1 VAAVKNK
8 LDSGY
13 GGIQSGFVDP
23 NPAPVAGST
32 LIHNTGTTMNDL
44 PMTTGAGDA
53 NTDNSMFAWM
63 ALIGAGLFPTTAGLD
78 TSRWATAVAMDKTQ
92 AVQWSRY
99 QSFWTAQFEK
109 MVEIVLL
116 SAETWGRAE
125 FEDKTA
131 TVSIDSLSLVDFPG
145 VVGPI
150 AQMLNAI
157 GGFIADGTITK
168 QAGRQ
173 IIRDYIKPT
182 LMALGADGLDETLSN
197 EILEIL
203 TPEERE
209 KLKKEAEEQAAAQAA
224 QPPVEVP
231 TEEAVRYHN
240 GMQELALQYMLKNRI
255 AEKAGSNGRPTE
267 TK

>member
-1 VAAVKNK
+1 
-8 LDSGY
+8 
-13 GGIQSGFVDP
+13 
-23 NPAPVAGST
+23 
-32 LIHNTGTTMNDL
+32 
-44 PMTTGAGDA
+44 
-53 NTDNSMFAWM
+53 
-63 ALIGAGLFPTTAGLD
+63 
-78 TSRWATAVAMDKTQ
+78 MDKTQ

-116 SAETWGRAE
+116 SAETWGHAS

-150 AQMLNAI
+150 SQMLNAL

-182 LMALGADGLDETLSN
+182 LLALGADGLDETLSN

-203 TPEERE
+203 TTEERE
-209 KLKKEAEEQAAAQAA
+209 KLKKEQEEQAKAQAAAQAA
-224 QPPVEVP
+224 QPPVVEPPVEVP
-231 TEEAVRYHN
+231 TAEAVAYHN
-240 GMQELALQYMLKNRI
+240 GMQQKALEWLQKNRI
-255 AEKAGSNGRPTE
+255 AEKAGKNDTL
-267 TK
+267 